1 MAVGLVTVSLIP
13 FITPGFIPNWF
24 GRIDLYGVSL
34 VCAICIAIL
43 VRQLSTHKTAR
54 VILGATS
61 LVFGLLVLISL
72 SQSDSDRTLSNYA
85 TATLVLIA
93 SFLIGPALTGSL
105 LRSSTADNTK
115 PNVMITI
122 LTMIGILAIP
132 FLYSDSVRRST
143 EEALAESLSS
153 QRYYKSLQEAELLST
168 LAPSAKVLE
177 IPVASLKTELAQ
189 QVTMLE
195 TSLSEG
201 SSPSS
206 PRSVA
211 HAGQRVTALM
221 QLDRYQEALK
231 LLKEISSQ
239 EEAPPQVLDFSGLC
253 CQRLS
258 RWEESRD
265 WYRQSRQFWA
275 TQPESPMQHQALIS
289 AYKGI
294 AFAERQLEHPAS
306 AEQAYLSALKLEP
319 NADIH
324 FLLARLYDQQER
336 TADARKHATQA
347 MTLAPARYG
356 QEGQSLLRRASL
368 SHFGCSQFLSSLN

>member
-1 MAVGLVTVSLIP
+1 M
-13 FITPGFIPNWF
+13 
-24 GRIDLYGVSL
+24 
-34 VCAICIAIL
+34 
-43 VRQLSTHKTAR
+43 
-54 VILGATS
+54 
-61 LVFGLLVLISL
+61 
-72 SQSDSDRTLSNYA
+72 
-85 TATLVLIA
+85 ATLLLIA

-105 LRSSTADNTK
+105 IRKSTTDKAK
-115 PNVMITI
+115 PNMLITV

-132 FLYSDSVRRST
+132 FLYSDSLRRST

-177 IPVASLKTELAQ
+177 IPVARLKTELAQ

-195 TSLSEG
+195 TSLSAG
-201 SSPSS
+201 LSST

-211 HAGQRVTALM
+211 HAGQQVTALM
-221 QLDRYQEALK
+221 QLDRNQEALK

-239 EEAPPQVLDFSGLC
+239 EAAPPQVLDFSGLC

-275 TQPESPMQHQALIS
+275 TQPESSMQRQALIS

-294 AFAERQLEHPAS
+294 AFAERQLENSSA
-306 AEQAYLSALKLEP
+306 AEQAYLSVLKLEP

-336 TADARKHATQA
+336 TTEAREHATLA
-347 MTLAPARYG
+347 MTLNPARYG
-356 QEGQSLLRRASL
+356 QEAQSLLRRASL
-368 SHFGCSQFLSSLN
+368 SHFGCSQFVTPLHFN